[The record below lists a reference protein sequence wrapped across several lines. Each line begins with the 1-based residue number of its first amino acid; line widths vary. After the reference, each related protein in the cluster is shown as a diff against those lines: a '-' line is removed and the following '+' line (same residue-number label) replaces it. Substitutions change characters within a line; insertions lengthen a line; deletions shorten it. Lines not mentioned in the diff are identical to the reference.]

1 MRNAIALVGLVAGQ
15 NYGFEVGALHDTKI
29 KGFWLA
35 YRLGNIA
42 VLK

>member
-15 NYGFEVGALHDTKI
+15 HHGFEVDALHDAKI

-35 YRLGNIA
+35 YRLVNVV

>member
-15 NYGFEVGALHDTKI
+15 NHGFKVGVPHNTKI

-35 YRLGNIA
+35 YRLVNVA

>member
-15 NYGFEVGALHDTKI
+15 NHGFEVGALQNTKI

-35 YRLGNIA
+35 YRLVNVV
-42 VLK
+42 VL

>member
-1 MRNAIALVGLVAGQ
+1 MLVGLVAGQ
-15 NYGFEVGALHDTKI
+15 NHGFKVGALHDTKI

-35 YRLGNIA
+35 YRLVNVA